1 MSGPPLRARASR
13 PRDADRPAGALRP
26 SGSLI
31 VRSPLLPTE
40 ELTALFA
47 ASVEASRDLLRS
59 LLARPEVSDALWLSS
74 PSLPVAAYLARDPGA
89 AKAEPALLRFILR
102 MAARPTPYGL
112 FAGLST
118 GRVAEETELSF
129 APRSSWRRRTR
140 PDLALLHRQTA
151 DAVGDL
157 ALAPSAYVR
166 GGELIY
172 SVERPGGE
180 GEYHVFE
187 QVALEFDEPLTAVRE
202 ILLEGPL
209 SRGLLAARLAAEL
222 SADPEEIEAFIS
234 SLTEAGALVVLSGPF
249 VTHELPPFQ
258 ALIEDAERRGLNVA
272 PLRAAFDA
280 LAAVDRAGLGAP
292 RALYQPAIEALGGEP
307 ADGALFHAELFKPGE
322 LRVGPE
328 ITRAVL
334 KGAALLLDIAAA
346 PKPTLADR
354 LAVELERR
362 HEAEPVPL
370 LRALDEELGL
380 GHLLFGERAS
390 APWLSGLEFPAGA
403 PAQATVD
410 RAFPELLRALERRE
424 EVLEL
429 DEALIEACTS
439 APRTHPGAL
448 AAIFALRGAAAGGS
462 GPTEIFLPA
471 LVGPSGASWL
481 GRFAALDPALAA
493 VIDEHLGDEDALWPD
508 AILAELVF
516 APGDRS
522 SNVLGRPVSSRGR
535 RFEIVCHGRSGA
547 GRDRQLPLE
556 DLWLTARDGALSL
569 WSQRHGRR
577 VIPRLTSAHDAEL
590 GPPVYRLLAAMTG
603 AHIYRWDF
611 GPFEAASFLP
621 RVRARGVTLSL
632 ARWRVTAREVERLRG
647 APDLEL
653 VDRWR
658 RSRGLPQRA
667 RLVDGD
673 RSFPLDFGHELS
685 VRAWLDAVKTKAESR
700 LEELFLPLGE
710 GLSGPDGHYAH
721 ELVLPLVREAPTS
734 AAITP
739 PVQLS
744 SGAPPP
750 ALGPRPPDAEWIYA
764 KLYLGPGEAERFLSG
779 PLEAFLAEH
788 AAQIAGFFFVR
799 YGDPDHH
806 LRLRFRPSA
815 AEDRPRLTRA
825 VLELVSAYARF
836 ELLPYRPE
844 LERYGGAEA
853 MAWVEQLFS
862 ADSRA
867 ALDFLSTT
875 PPGELREELRPWVA
889 ARSMLRLLDDLE
901 LHGQERTSL
910 VESLRRRYRAEHPR
924 DARFDDQL
932 ARRFRQQR
940 AQIEAL
946 IAGAAPLPELEPSF
960 DRRSLIVHRAYQA
973 VPAAL
978 RSAAGSILH
987 LSNDRFFSVALRD
1000 QELVLFDLL
1009 GRGLRAA
1016 SARAKGPGC

>member
-1 MSGPPLRARASR
+1 M
-13 PRDADRPAGALRP
+13 
-26 SGSLI
+26 
-31 VRSPLLPTE
+31 RSPLLPTE
-40 ELTALFA
+40 ELSALFA
-47 ASVEASRDLLRS
+47 ASVDESRDLLRS
-59 LLARPEVSDALWLSS
+59 LLGRPEVSDALWLSS
-74 PSLPVAAYLARDPGA
+74 PSLPVAAYLAREPA
-89 AKAEPALLRFILR
+89 AVKAEPALLRFILR

-118 GRVAEETELSF
+118 GRIAEETALSF

-140 PDLALLHRQTA
+140 PDLALLHRRMA
-151 DAVGDL
+151 DAPGEL

-172 SVERPGGE
+172 SVERPSGE
-180 GEYHVFE
+180 GEFHLFE
-187 QVALEFDEPLTAVRE
+187 QVALEVDEPLAAVRQR
-202 ILLEGPL
+202 LLEGPL
-209 SRGLLAARLAAEL
+209 SRGQLSADLAAEL
-222 SADPEEIEAFIS
+222 GADPEEIEEFIS
-234 SLTEAGALVVLSGPF
+234 SLIEAGALVVLGGPF
-249 VTHELPPFQ
+249 VTHDLPPFQ
-258 ALIEDAERRGLNVA
+258 ALIEDAERRGSNVE

-280 LAAVDRAGLGAP
+280 LAEVDRAGLGAP
-292 RALYQPAIEALGGEP
+292 RALYLPAIEALGGP
-307 ADGALFHAELFKPGE
+307 LADGPMFHAELFKPGE

-334 KGAALLLDIAAA
+334 KGAALLLDVAAA

-362 HEAEPVPL
+362 YEAEPVPL
-370 LRALDEELGL
+370 LGALDEELGL

-390 APWLSGLEFPAGA
+390 APWLSGLEFPVGA
-403 PAQATVD
+403 PAQATVG
-410 RAFPELLRALERRE
+410 RAFPEILRALERRE

-429 DEALIEACTS
+429 DEALIEACS
-439 APRTHPGAL
+439 SPPRSHPGAL

-481 GRFAALDPALAA
+481 GRFASLDPALAA

-516 APGDRS
+516 APRDRS
-522 SNVLGRPVSSRGR
+522 SNVLGRPVGSRGR
-535 RFEIVCHGRSGA
+535 RYEIVCHGRSGA
-547 GRDRQLPLE
+547 PRERQIPLE
-556 DLWLTARDGALSL
+556 DLWLAARDGALSL

-621 RVRARGVTLSL
+621 RVRARGITLSL
-632 ARWRVTAREVERLRG
+632 ARWRVAAQEVERLRR
-647 APDLEL
+647 APGDLEL

-658 RSRGLPQRA
+658 RSRGLPPRA
-667 RLVDGD
+667 RVVDGD

-685 VRAWLDAVKTKAESR
+685 VRAWLDAVKTKTESR

-710 GLSGPDGHYAH
+710 GLQGPGGHYAH
-721 ELVLPLVREAPTS
+721 ELVLPLVREEPTE
-734 AAITP
+734 AIGP
-739 PVQLS
+739 AVQLLTP
-744 SGAPPP
+744 GA
-750 ALGPRPPDAEWIYA
+750 RPPSRALDAEWIYA
-764 KLYLGPGEAERFLSG
+764 KLYLGPGEAERFLCG

-788 AAQIAGFFFVR
+788 AARLAGFFFVR

-806 LRLRFRPSA
+806 LRLRFRASL
-815 AEDRPRLTRA
+815 AEDRPSLTSA
-825 VLELVSAYARF
+825 VLGLVTSYARF
-836 ELLPYRPE
+836 ELLPYRSE
-844 LERYGGAEA
+844 LDRYGGVEA

-867 ALDFLSTT
+867 ALDFLSTVA
-875 PPGELREELRPWVA
+875 PGEAREELRPWVA

-901 LHGQERTSL
+901 IHGQARPSL
-910 VESLRRRYRAEHPR
+910 VESLRRSYRGEHPS

-946 IAGAAPLPELEPSF
+946 IADATPLPELEPSF
-960 DRRSLIVHRAYQA
+960 DRRSEVVRRAYQA
-973 VPAAL
+973 VPGAL